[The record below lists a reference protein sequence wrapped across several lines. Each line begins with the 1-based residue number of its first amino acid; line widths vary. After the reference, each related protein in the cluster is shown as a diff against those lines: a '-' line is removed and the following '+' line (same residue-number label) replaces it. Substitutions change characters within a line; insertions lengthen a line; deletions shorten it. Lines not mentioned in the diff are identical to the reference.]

1 MTNLELLGIL
11 AGALT
16 TIAFL
21 PQVIK
26 TWKSKS
32 ARDISLSMFLLF
44 CAGLTLWLIYGIIKD
59 DLPIILANSL
69 TLILASS
76 IVYFKIRYK

>member
-1 MTNLELLGIL
+1 MNFLTILGLI

-16 TIAFL
+16 TISFL

-32 ARDISLSMFLLF
+32 AKDFSFGMLITFTVGVF
-44 CAGLTLWLIYGIIKD
+44 LWLVYGIGKNE
-59 DLPIILANSL
+59 LPIILANLITFSL
-69 TLILASS
+69 NLVIIGL
-76 IVYFKIRYK
+76 KIRYK